1 MHELSVSCAKHR
13 SVVYSSNVS
22 TNRLDT
28 TQMAMIRYTLTST
41 SAASRTSTPAKARDG
56 TFLAW
61 LLSAS
66 DATTVTVAV
75 SASSQWSFTSTSRRW
90 RVAFASS
97 RVLVVLISPV
107 QSPTWNGCCQLTD
120 AAVATTRRHSWSP
133 PCAPSPPSGLHPLNT
148 APAHSQRR
156 QPTQGASSADKVVV
170 PALIP
175 GSVTLLLR
183 GGMPASRALT

>member
-1 MHELSVSCAKHR
+1 VHEPSVSGTKHC

-41 SAASRTSTPAKARDG
+41 SAASWTSMPANACDE
-56 TFLAW
+56 TFLAY

-66 DATTVTVAV
+66 DTTTVTVAV
-75 SASSQWSFTSTSRRW
+75 SASSLWSFTSTSRRW
-90 RVAFASS
+90 RVTFASF
-97 RVLVVLISPV
+97 RVLVLISPMH
-107 QSPTWNGCCQLTD
+107 SPTWNGCCQLTD
-120 AAVATTRRHSWSP
+120 AALVTTRRRSWSP
-133 PCAPSPPSGLHPLNT
+133 PRAPSPPRGLHPLNEG
-148 APAHSQRR
+148 PAHSQRR
-156 QPTQGASSADKVVV
+156 QPTQGASSAHKVVV

-175 GSVTLLLR
+175 AAVTLLPR